1 MKKIIFSLILIFSLV
16 NTFGQ
21 VNEPVVIGGQQK
33 GDPNAT
39 LEILSKNGTKG
50 FMPPRLTQVQIN
62 ALQTSLTVDN
72 NGLTVYNTDEK
83 CLQSWKGD
91 SWTECN
97 PVLIAKFTFDCSNA
111 KPVGNYYKD
120 SPVTNDEYL
129 ELPAIVTKPGSYTFV
144 AETQNG
150 VRFFLSSIIS
160 TASPATQIIRIPA
173 FGTPTA
179 TGNFT
184 YNLLDQSG
192 IAVCSFPITVIENNA
207 EFNINCSESEV
218 IGDFNEGKQ
227 VTIKDQIIL
236 KVNVTKA
243 GNYTFK
249 TAIKNGISFL
259 ATGFFTY
266 PGEQIITLRPTG
278 VPTWSAPDGIISF
291 DILNKDNVSY
301 GCSIDV
307 PVTSNST
314 TFDVVNC
321 STDVIVEGDYSIG
334 KQTTSLNY
342 IELKLNVTKPGP
354 YSIETEDKNGLSFR
368 SSGTFETAGLQT
380 IQIPASGAPDIIG
393 TVVFSQFK
401 ELVSEVLLCPTVS
414 VVVQDVIGC
423 FESVSSVAGNQIG
436 TWTANVP
443 LTGAQY
449 SVTLT
454 AVSEGPYTLQAT
466 GSGITL
472 TASGTVP
479 APGTQNI
486 MVTFNASGIPD
497 TSGNVALVIKG
508 SCGDV
513 TTINLTIGIG
523 PGDQANP
530 GKTCKDIL
538 LATSNTAKDGEY
550 WINPL
555 TPGPSGSGSAY
566 KTLCDMSG
574 GGYTLIY
581 SFSEETNWKKYT
593 WVGYV
598 EFYGEYTNLNTS
610 NYRTNSGSYNQ
621 NGYQYLTTGD
631 VIKYDEFRIPNSHMN
646 AINTG
651 AGEYKLRVASNAGKG
666 SIADAR
672 GNANYVTF
680 STVSGA
686 DPKVNATITRGVAG
700 GGMIAGVPFTMTASA
715 NNTKGAG
722 TYNGASGHSFQLEQ
736 STDAMRINW
745 FGNPNVANANVW
757 VNLFGYFDGDNNTI
771 RGAQLNDHFQKCV
784 NGANIC
790 KSDGNQVRTG
800 NNYVMQYF
808 LR

>member
-1 MKKIIFSLILIFSLV
+1 MKKIIFTLTLILTLV
-16 NTFGQ
+16 NVFGQ

-50 FMPPRLTQVQIN
+50 FMPPRLSQVQIT
-62 ALQTSLTVDN
+62 ALQAALSATS
-72 NGLTVYNTDEK
+72 NGLTVYNTDQK
-83 CLQSWKGD
+83 CLQSWTGD
-91 SWTECN
+91 AWTECN
-97 PVLIAKFTFDCSNA
+97 PVLIAKFTFDCANA
-111 KPVGNYYKD
+111 KTIGNYYKD
-120 SPVTNDEYL
+120 TPVSNNEYL
-129 ELPAIVTKPGSYTFV
+129 ELPVVVTKAGSYTFV

-160 TASPATQIIRIPA
+160 TASPTPQIIRIPA

-179 TGNFT
+179 VGSFT

-192 IAVCSFPITVIENNA
+192 SPTCTFPVTVTENNA

-218 IGDFNEGKQ
+218 IGTFDEGKP

-249 TAIKNGISFL
+249 TALKNGISFY
-259 ATGFFTY
+259 ASGFFTY
-266 PGEQIITLRPTG
+266 PGEQIVTLRPTG
-278 VPTWSAPDGIISF
+278 TPTWSAPEGIIAF

-301 GCSIDV
+301 GCTINV
-307 PVTSNST
+307 AVTSNASA
-314 TFDVVNC
+314 FDVVNC
-321 STDVIVEGDYSIG
+321 TNDVKVMGDYSIG
-334 KQTTSLNY
+334 KQTSSLNY

-354 YSIETEDKNGLSFR
+354 YAIETEDKDGLSFR
-368 SSGTFETAGLQT
+368 VSGTFEATGLQT
-380 IQIPASGAPDIIG
+380 IQIPASGTPDTVG
-393 TVVFSQFK
+393 TIVFNQFK
-401 ELVSEVLLCPTVS
+401 ELVSGTLLCPTVS
-414 VVVQDVIGC
+414 VNVQDVIGC
-423 FESVSSVAGNQIG
+423 FAAVPSATGNQIG

-454 AVSEGPYTLQAT
+454 AISIGPYTLQAS
-466 GSGITL
+466 GSGISM
-472 TASGTVP
+472 TASGTVA
-479 APGTQNI
+479 APGTQSI
-486 MVTFNASGIPD
+486 TVTFNATGIPA
-497 TSGNVALVIKG
+497 TAGTVPLVIKG

-513 TTINLTIGIG
+513 TTVNLTIGVG
-523 PGDQANP
+523 PGDQTNP

-555 TPGPSGSGSAY
+555 TPGPSGAGSAY

-581 SFSEETNWKKYT
+581 SFSEDTNWNKYT
-593 WVGYV
+593 WTGYV
-598 EFYGEYTNLNTS
+598 EFYGAYTNLNVS
-610 NYRTNSGSYNQ
+610 NYYTSSGSYNQ
-621 NGYQYLTTGD
+621 NGYQYQTTGGI
-631 VIKYDEFRIPNSHMN
+631 IKYDEFRIPTSHML

-651 AGEYKLRVASNAGKG
+651 SGEYKFRIASNAGKG
-666 SIADAR
+666 NIADAR

-680 STVSGA
+680 VTVSGA
-686 DPKVNATITRGVAG
+686 DPRRDATITRGVSGA
-700 GGMIAGVPFTMTASA
+700 GMIAGVPFTMTASA

-736 STDAMRINW
+736 SSEAMRINW
-745 FGNPNVANANVW
+745 FGNPNVASSNVW
-757 VNLFGYFDGDNNTI
+757 VNLFGYFDGDNDTG

-790 KSDGNQVRTG
+790 KSDSNQVRTG

>member
-1 MKKIIFSLILIFSLV
+1 MKRIIFTLLLIFSFI
-16 NTFGQ
+16 NTFSQ
-21 VNEPVVIGGQQK
+21 INEPLVIGGQQK

-50 FMPPRLTQVQIN
+50 FMPPRLSQIQIN
-62 ALQTSLTVDN
+62 ALQTSLTADN

-91 SWTECN
+91 TWTECN
-97 PVLIAKFTFDCSNA
+97 PVLIAKFTFDCVNA
-111 KPVGNYYKD
+111 KAVGNYYKAT
-120 SPVTNDEYL
+120 PVTNDEYL
-129 ELPAIVTKPGSYTFV
+129 ELPVIATKAGSYTFV

-150 VRFFLSSIIS
+150 VRFFISSIIS
-160 TASPATQIIRIPA
+160 TASPTTQIIKIPA
-173 FGTPTA
+173 FGTPTS
-179 TGNFT
+179 TGNFN

-192 IAVCSFPITVIENNA
+192 SAVCTFPITVTENNA

-249 TAIKNGISFL
+249 TALKNGISFL
-259 ATGFFTY
+259 STGFFTY
-266 PGEQIITLRPTG
+266 PGEQIVTLRPSG
-278 VPTWSAPDGIISF
+278 SPTWNSPDGIISF
-291 DILNKDNVSY
+291 DILDKDGISY
-301 GCSIDV
+301 GCTINV
-307 PVTSNST
+307 PVTSAAAG
-314 TFDVVNC
+314 FDIVNC
-321 STDVIVEGDYSIG
+321 TNDVTVEGDYSVG

-354 YSIETEDKNGLSFR
+354 YAIETEDKNGLSFR
-368 SSGTFETAGLQT
+368 VSGTFEKTGLQT
-380 IQIPASGAPDIIG
+380 IQIPASGTPDIVG
-393 TVVFSQFK
+393 TIVFNQFK
-401 ELVSEVLLCPTVS
+401 ELVSGTILCPTVS

-423 FESVSSVAGNQIG
+423 FAVVSSPTGNQIG

-454 AVSEGPYTLQAT
+454 AISIGPYTLQAT

-472 TASGTVP
+472 SASGTIA
-479 APGTQNI
+479 APGTQNMTI
-486 MVTFNASGIPD
+486 TFNAAGIPE
-497 TSGNVALVIKG
+497 TSGTVPLVIKG

-513 TTINLTIGIG
+513 TTINLTIGVG
-523 PGDQANP
+523 PGDQTNP
-530 GKTCKDIL
+530 GKSCKDIL

-555 TPGPSGSGSAY
+555 TPGPSGAGSAY
-566 KTLCDMSG
+566 KTLCDMTG

-581 SFSEETNWKKYT
+581 SFSEDVNWNKYT
-593 WVGYV
+593 WTGYV
-598 EFYGEYTNLNTS
+598 EYYGDYTNLNVST
-610 NYRTNSGSYNQ
+610 YRTSSGSYSQ
-621 NGYQYLTTGD
+621 NGYEYLTTGG
-631 VIKYDEFRIPNSHMN
+631 VIKYDEFRIPTAHML

-666 SIADAR
+666 NIADAR

-686 DPKVNATITRGVAG
+686 DPKVNATIARGVNG
-700 GGMIAGVPFTMTASA
+700 EGMIAGVPFTMTASA

-722 TYNGASGHSFQLEQ
+722 TYNGVSGHSFQLVQ
-736 STDAMRINW
+736 STEAMRINW

-757 VNLFGYFDGDNNTI
+757 VNLFGYFDGDNDTN